1 MGVQTQVILH
11 ARTPDEA
18 RDAAAAAFAE
28 VARLER
34 LMSDYRPSSQLS
46 AINAGAGSMVEA
58 DDSMVDILRQARDIS
73 ELTEGAFDATVGPAV
88 ALWRE
93 SRKRGTLPAE
103 ADRAAAVALINWRE
117 VEVGQRRVGLGR
129 PGMKLDLGGIAKGY
143 AAERAI
149 ATLRRRGVRSALVA
163 LAGDVALGDAPPGK
177 PGWRV
182 ALSNERT
189 GTVLGTITLAN
200 ACVSTSGDSEQFVE
214 IEGRRF
220 AHIVDPRSGLGVA
233 GGMPVTVVAPGGA
246 TADAIAT
253 GAFVLGADRARGVRL
268 PPGVTMLIHRGSGP
282 EFVGASSAE
291 GLEWKPAPAAG
302 APLPTPQV
310 TPAP

>member
-11 ARTPDEA
+11 ASSPEEA

-28 VARLER
+28 VARLEQ

-129 PGMKLDLGGIAKGY
+129 PGMRLDLGGIAKGY

-149 ATLRRRGVRSALVA
+149 ATLRSRGVRSALVA

-200 ACVSTSGDSEQFVE
+200 ACVSTSGDSEQFIE
-214 IEGRRF
+214 IDGRRY
-220 AHIVDPRSGLGVA
+220 AHIVDPRTALGVV
-233 GGMPVTVVAPGGA
+233 GGTPVTTIAPTGA
-246 TADAIAT
+246 TADALAT
-253 GAFVLGADRARGVRL
+253 AAFVLGPNHARTLPL
-268 PPGVTMLIHRGSGP
+268 PPKVTLIIHTHPTPVFLGHATATNLNWTP
-282 EFVGASSAE
+282 ATPPPPTTQ
-291 GLEWKPAPAAG
+291 PAP
-302 APLPTPQV
+302 TP
-310 TPAP
+310 